1 MTGLRVVGKALF
13 EGLQYAEE
21 NPAVRK
27 AADKALDVTAEH
39 VLHQLPAALDPVV
52 APLLRMLVAKVENR
66 LAGSAPADEE
76 GS

>member
-27 AADKALDVTAEH
+27 ATDKALNVTAEH
-39 VLHQLPAALDPVV
+39 VLHQIPPALDPVV
-52 APLLRMLVAKVENR
+52 APLLKMVVAKVENR
-66 LAGSAPADEE
+66 LAGAAPADED